1 MILLQNTE
9 TGRSIELSD
18 SDIDAIYTA
27 MGDYQDYGDDEMEES
42 LAIREKIHS
51 IYWYH
56 LVLFPYNTILMF
68 LAILCRIH

>member
-9 TGRSIELSD
+9 NGRSIELSD

-42 LAIREKIHS
+42 ITIREKIHS
-51 IYWYH
+51 IY
-56 LVLFPYNTILMF
+56 
-68 LAILCRIH
+68 